1 MGDSL
6 SNSALDLMKFG
17 PIFLLVNGYWILSN
31 K

>member
-17 PIFLLVNGYWILSN
+17 PVFLLMNGYWMINN